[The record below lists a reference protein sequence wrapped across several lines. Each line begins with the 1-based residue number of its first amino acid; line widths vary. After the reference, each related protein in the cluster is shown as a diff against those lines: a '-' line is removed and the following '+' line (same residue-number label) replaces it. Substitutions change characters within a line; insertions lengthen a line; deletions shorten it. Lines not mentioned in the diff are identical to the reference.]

1 MNTENLHEL
10 IDRYEQNY
18 HTVNSAEHNE
28 IFKWK
33 AVKKFHD
40 VWYSDTAATMT
51 FSELFSEAKKE
62 CSILID
68 NSQVAPTNGIVK
80 LAEVCPQE
88 VVSLFR
94 DVLFAEADDAA
105 QVQNNMEAFLEGI
118 EKIRAREMPQYW
130 KYKQDRHAASCYL
143 AFIAP
148 EKHFIYRY
156 SEAEEF
162 AKYIEFGK
170 DIGSGED
177 FRLEHYY
184 EMAEIVVAALKDKR
198 HEHLIEL
205 YHELIG
211 GNDSYY
217 QDESLHLMAFD
228 LMYCCRTYNF
238 YAGLTHALKKDSIK
252 AYKLEQLREEERKQ
266 KEAAIAALQ
275 DEIRDLE
282 MHIEQF
288 AEISL
293 IGVEVTQNQ
302 YGKGVV
308 IKQNNNMVTIRFAEV
323 EKTFM
328 LGNKFPGR
336 PHFEN
341 DEEIVDM
348 FTEYA
353 ALATKLDAKRKELA
367 KLSV

>member
-1 MNTENLHEL
+1 
-10 IDRYEQNY
+10 
-18 HTVNSAEHNE
+18 
-28 IFKWK
+28 
-33 AVKKFHD
+33 
-40 VWYSDTAATMT
+40 
-51 FSELFSEAKKE
+51 
-62 CSILID
+62 
-68 NSQVAPTNGIVK
+68 
-80 LAEVCPQE
+80 
-88 VVSLFR
+88 
-94 DVLFAEADDAA
+94 
-105 QVQNNMEAFLEGI
+105 
-118 EKIRAREMPQYW
+118 
-130 KYKQDRHAASCYL
+130 
-143 AFIAP
+143 
-148 EKHFIYRY
+148 
-156 SEAEEF
+156 
-162 AKYIEFGK
+162 
-170 DIGSGED
+170 
-177 FRLEHYY
+177 
-184 EMAEIVVAALKDKR
+184 MAEIVVAALKDKR